1 MENRHFL
8 RVAIDFGST
17 TSVMGWQR
25 YEQADQSLRAV
36 SAITWR
42 TYPTQIIEKND
53 NTGLTEDV
61 FAQTAQQLQQKSLE
75 KNLKV
80 KTGFKRALLFP
91 AGDEYPTGYRLTKK
105 FFGFLYREF
114 EKDSALAV
122 EDKPHMELLLT
133 APLGTHPKSVQD
145 LKKIAAESGFSP
157 DHGFET
163 VTVINEARC
172 LTDYAFTEYAKV
184 LIPQL
189 RRLAEDPSASSLALF
204 ADIGG
209 LTGDFTLAKIR
220 YDEACKQFVLDELP
234 MDRTISDGSDLGG
247 IELDK
252 ALMRYL
258 EEEQLIDPQ
267 AAKDYV
273 NSRGYQIFREFK
285 EQANTWY
292 WCMDNAPENLY
303 GIPHALSKWNSSDQ
317 PETQLREYSGQL
329 TPEVM
334 EERVAAEYIERI
346 IKRVNDYLADVQIS
360 PEAIDWIF
368 LTGGGSQMFFMPKVF
383 QGKWA
388 PENSEPLRLEQIR
401 DDPSHLIRWEE
412 PTTSCLRGALAE
424 PEQMEFL
431 RASNSG
437 YCVRITVKVKK
448 GLLTD
453 QTMDFVVPLVSKNQ
467 TFPIHAEGSRSFSYE
482 MSMMAQISV
491 TANLVATGT
500 QMPNVLD
507 QLPMNTQGKID
518 AAGARMTMRK
528 NNAALVE
535 DVLTVGGGLLK
546 TGAYCAL
553 GVFFPNLRGAAASEI
568 SKGVHSKN
576 IKFNNK
582 YRDTLTISYDFTIDE
597 NGQLTG
603 SIRGSSPV
611 LQQSDGQMEL
621 VIS

>member
-1 MENRHFL
+1 MRNQQFL

-53 NTGLTEDV
+53 NPGLTEDV

-75 KNLKV
+75 KSLRV
-80 KTGFKRALLFP
+80 RTGFKQALLFP
-91 AGDEYPTGYRLTKK
+91 AGDEYSTGYRLTKK

-122 EDKPHMELLLT
+122 EDQPRMELLLT

-172 LTDYAFTEYAKV
+172 LTDYAFTEYAQV
-184 LIPQL
+184 LIPRL
-189 RRLAEDPSASSLALF
+189 RQLAEDPSASSLALF

-220 YDEACKQFVLDELP
+220 YDEAQNQFVLDELP

-247 IELDK
+247 IALDK

-258 EEEQLIDPQ
+258 EEEKLIDPE
-267 AAKDYV
+267 AARNYIS
-273 NSRGYQIFREFK
+273 SRGYQIFREFK

-292 WCMDNAPENLY
+292 WCAENAPENLY
-303 GIPHALSKWNSSDQ
+303 GIPHVLSKWSSSDQ
-317 PETQLREYSGQL
+317 PEAQLQEYSGQL

-334 EERVAAEYIERI
+334 EERVAAEYIGQI

-388 PENSEPLRLEQIR
+388 PKNCEPLRLDQIR
-401 DDPSHLIRWEE
+401 EAPSHLIRWED
-412 PTTSCLRGALAE
+412 PTTSCIRGALAE

-437 YCVRITVKVKK
+437 YCVRITVAIKK

-453 QTMDFVVPLVSKNQ
+453 QTMDFVVPLASKNQ
-467 TFPIHAEGSRSFSYE
+467 TFPIHAEGSRDFTYE
-482 MSMMAQISV
+482 MSALTQISV
-491 TANLVATGT
+491 TANLIATGT
-500 QMPNVLD
+500 QTQNVLD
-507 QLPMNTQGKID
+507 KLPMDTQGGID

-528 NNAALVE
+528 NNAGKVMDVVTAGGKMLAAGACFLVADQFPQFSGQAVALYNNA
-535 DVLTVGGGLLK
+535 K
-546 TGAYCAL
+546 S
-553 GVFFPNLRGAAASEI
+553 NLNLSG
-568 SKGVHSKN
+568 
-576 IKFNNK
+576 K
-582 YRDTLTISYDFTIDE
+582 YPDTLTISYDFTIDE

>member
-1 MENRHFL
+1 MENNQLL

-17 TSVMGWQR
+17 TSVMGWQC
-25 YEQADQSLRAV
+25 YEQTDQSLRAV
-36 SAITWR
+36 STITWR
-42 TYPTQIIEKND
+42 TYPTQIIEQSD
-53 NTGLTEDV
+53 NPGLSEDV
-61 FAQTAQQLQQKSLE
+61 FAQVAQQLQQKSLE
-75 KNLKV
+75 KTLRV
-80 KTGFKRALLFP
+80 KTGFKQALLFP
-91 AGDEYPTGYRLTKK
+91 AGDEYSTGYRLTKK

-122 EDKPHMELLLT
+122 EDKPRMELLLT
-133 APLGTHPKSVQD
+133 VPLGTHPKSVQD

-172 LTDYAFTEYAKV
+172 LTDYAFTEYAQM
-184 LIPQL
+184 LTPAL
-189 RRLAEDPSASSLALF
+189 RRLAEDPSAASLALF
-204 ADIGG
+204 VDIGG
-209 LTGDFTLAKIR
+209 LTGDFTLAKIH
-220 YDEACKQFVLDELP
+220 YDEEQKEFVLDELP
-234 MDRTISDGSDLGG
+234 MDRAISDGSDLGG
-247 IELDK
+247 IALDK

-258 EEEQLIDPQ
+258 EEEKLIDPE
-267 AAKDYV
+267 AARNYT

-292 WCMDNAPENLY
+292 WCAENAPENLC
-303 GIPHALSKWNSSDQ
+303 GIPHVLSRWSSSDQ
-317 PETQLREYSGQL
+317 PEAQLQEYSGQL

-346 IKRVNDYLADVQIS
+346 IRRVNDYLADVQIS
-360 PEAIDWIF
+360 PEDIDWIF
-368 LTGGGSQMFFMPKVF
+368 LTGGGSQMFFMPRVL

-388 PENSEPLRLEQIR
+388 PKDSEPLRLDKIR
-401 DDPSHLIRWEE
+401 DNPARLIRWEE

-437 YCVRITVKVKK
+437 YCVRIAVKIQK

-453 QTMDFVVPLVSKNQ
+453 QTMDFMVPLASKNQ
-467 TFPIHAEGSRSFSYE
+467 TFPIHAEGSRTFTYE
-482 MSMMAQISV
+482 MSALTRISV
-491 TANLVATGT
+491 TANLIATGT
-500 QMPNVLD
+500 QTQNILD
-507 QLPMNTQGKID
+507 RLPMDTRGEID

-528 NNAALVE
+528 NNAGRVMDVVTAGGSMLAAGACFLVSSQ
-535 DVLTVGGGLLK
+535 
-546 TGAYCAL
+546 
-553 GVFFPNLRGAAASEI
+553 FPEFNGKAAAFYNAAKS
-568 SKGVHSKN
+568 SLNLSG
-576 IKFNNK
+576 K
-582 YRDTLTISYDFTIDE
+582 YSDTLTISYDFTIDE

-611 LQQSDGQMEL
+611 LQQNDGQMEL